1 MEKARKKRAGARA
14 YSEEVVEL
22 LEKRGEEKLRDAKGG
37 QRESILGDEGR
48 GNITKGYAAKRINEL
63 IISRGGETPSL
74 SPRCDAM
81 RCVALRCVAF
91 YRIDGNRRG

>member
-37 QRESILGDEGR
+37 QRKSVLSDEGR
-48 GNITKGYAAKRINEL
+48 GNITKGYAAERINEL
-63 IISRGGETPSL
+63 IISRGGEIL
-74 SPRCDAM
+74 SPM
-81 RCVALRCVAF
+81 RRNALRYVAS
-91 YRIDGNRRG
+91 RSIASMATAGGEL